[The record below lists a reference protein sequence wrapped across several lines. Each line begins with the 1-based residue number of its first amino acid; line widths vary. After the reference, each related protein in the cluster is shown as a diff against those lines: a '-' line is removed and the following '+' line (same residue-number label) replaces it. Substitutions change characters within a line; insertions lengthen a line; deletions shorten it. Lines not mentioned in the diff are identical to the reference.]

1 MLRLHPL
8 VALMER
14 LTAISTQWHDQRRGV
29 DGATMRG
36 HMGEDAAYFHLR
48 RLGFNV
54 VGQRWESDFAPGEI
68 DVVAW
73 EGETLCFIEIKTR
86 RQDSPVAAEAAIDG
100 DKQQAME
107 RQADA
112 YVRELPW
119 PDGRRPNVAI
129 RYDAVLVH
137 LREQGR
143 PDVQLVRN
151 VF

>member
-14 LTAISTQWHDQRRGV
+14 LTAISTRWHDQRRGV

-48 RLGFNV
+48 RQGFRV
-54 VGQRWESDFAPGEI
+54 VAQRWESDFTPGEI

-73 EGETLCFIEIKTR
+73 EGETLCFIEVKTR
-86 RQDSPVAAEAAIDG
+86 RQNSPVAAEAAIDG

-137 LREQGR
+137 LRDKGR
-143 PDVQLVRN
+143 PDVQLIRN